1 MPAQLRFAQET
12 IDAALVEPGGVQSHL
27 DAITLDPEKLYA
39 LVNTSGLRA
48 YSFSEELY
56 SLFGCVHI
64 KVHCPK
70 VSGWKKMMHE
80 RRMEMN
86 WREVMMVAK
95 RSAPYSRM
103 V

>member
-70 VSGWKKMMHE
+70 VSGCHFIIAFIDG
-80 RRMEMN
+80 N
-86 WREVMMVAK
+86 WTLTDGNGTPRVPK
-95 RSAPYSRM
+95 RFCRII
-103 V
+103 